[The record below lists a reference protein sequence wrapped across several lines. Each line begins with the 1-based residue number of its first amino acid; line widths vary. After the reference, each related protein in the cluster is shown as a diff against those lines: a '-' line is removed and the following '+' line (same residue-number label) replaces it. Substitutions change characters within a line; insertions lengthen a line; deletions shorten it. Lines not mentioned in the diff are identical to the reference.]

1 MVVYVFPFFLDCSMM
16 GLRQALSK
24 RVLQGAKVPQT
35 RLTIFTWLD
44 SFAVLTVNVFY
55 PCPGHSGSNT
65 VAWLRNHTQ
74 HPVARTSPSRRREV
88 NS

>member
-44 SFAVLTVNVFY
+44 SFAVLIVNVFLPLSRSQREQY
-55 PCPGHSGSNT
+55 SRLAPQSYTASRCPYLSIQK
-65 VAWLRNHTQ
+65 A
-74 HPVARTSPSRRREV
+74 
-88 NS
+88 